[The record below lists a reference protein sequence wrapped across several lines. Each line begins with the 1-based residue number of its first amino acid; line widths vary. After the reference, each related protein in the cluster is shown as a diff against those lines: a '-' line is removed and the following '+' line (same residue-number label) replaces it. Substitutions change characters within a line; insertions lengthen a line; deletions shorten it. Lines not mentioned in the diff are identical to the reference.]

1 MKAQLGYLQAMQETE
16 FWVGIDIAGLE
27 EMRLRLRDL
36 VPLLDKTKRH
46 LVFTD
51 FTDEITGVNEDA
63 IIDIPKMTGV
73 EYQRKVEQYLQS
85 HLNNIVIHRLRT
97 NQPLTASDL
106 QELEKMLIRVG
117 EEDGEAL
124 LKGMLAR
131 SKAPS
136 LVHFVRGLV
145 GMDRAAAQAA
155 FSMLL
160 SNQSLTPPQIRF
172 VEMIIDQLTARGVI
186 EPGALYEAPF
196 ADIHA
201 GGPDALFA
209 GNSELIAGL
218 FQAIE
223 ATQPAVQ
230 SSAG

>member
-1 MKAQLGYLQAMQETE
+1 
-16 FWVGIDIAGLE
+16 VGIDIAGLE
-27 EMRLRLRDL
+27 EMRLRLREL

-46 LVFTD
+46 IVFTD
-51 FTDEITGVNEDA
+51 FEDEITGVNEDA
-63 IIDIPKMTGV
+63 IIDIPRMTGL
-73 EYQRKVEQYLQS
+73 EYQRKVEQFLQS

-106 QELEKMLIRVG
+106 QELEKMLIKVG
-117 EEDGEAL
+117 NEDGEAL
-124 LKGMLAR
+124 LKGMLAQT
-131 SKAPS
+131 KAPS

-155 FSMLL
+155 FAKLL

-172 VEMIIDQLTARGVI
+172 VEMIIEQLTARGVI

-196 ADIHA
+196 TGLHA
-201 GGPDALFA
+201 GAPDALFA
-209 GNSELIAGL
+209 GRSEVITGI

-223 ATQPAVQ
+223 ATQPFIQ